1 MQDKKVDIRSP
12 SKFDVEFRGVICK
25 GHVNNLAATVK
36 YVCKEGDVI
45 TDMKNLFQGRLLT
58 KNELVR
64 EIADK
69 EGVEAALRYY
79 GKSHPK
85 TAMGGERLLNVER
98 YLKRRVELDRV
109 QQQKQYLNCRT
120 ILISKVA
127 KMARLRLQT
136 KINTGRYGRFW

>member
-1 MQDKKVDIRSP
+1 MATEYHQNGGKHFHAILLCDKKVDIYPP
-12 SKFDVEFRGVICK
+12 SRLNVEFRGVICK

-45 TDMKNLFQGRLLT
+45 TDMKNLFEGRLLT

-69 EGVEAALRYY
+69 EGVKEALRYY
-79 GKSHPK
+79 GESYPK
-85 TAMGGERLLNVER
+85 MAMGGESLLNVER

-109 QQQKQYLNCRT
+109 QQQKQCLNCRT
-120 ILISKVA
+120 
-127 KMARLRLQT
+127 
-136 KINTGRYGRFW
+136 